1 MKGRV
6 MVGKGEL
13 GGERVRHGK
22 GIGEAGWGSD
32 GRESD
37 GGDRGDGRLKGHAWK
52 GNRGRR
58 MG

>member
-1 MKGRV
+1 

-22 GIGEAGWGSD
+22 GIGDAGWDRD

-37 GGDRGDGRLKGHAWK
+37 GGERGAGW
-52 GNRGRR
+52 
-58 MG
+58 